1 MVSIDQAVVARIKK
15 EGKVFEILVDC
26 DKALEFRRGKPVGID
41 DVLAADIIFKDA
53 KKGDKAS
60 EHDLQKLFGT
70 IDARDIASKI
80 IKGGEVQ
87 LTAKHRAK
95 EIEDKRKRIVEIIHR
110 NAVDPQTGLPH
121 PPQRIENAMNEAK
134 VRVDEYK
141 RAEEQVD
148 DILNKLKPIIPI
160 KFEIRE
166 VQVTIPS
173 QYAGLC
179 YGFLKKH
186 KLLKDEWQND
196 GSLLAVV
203 EIPAGVSEEFENGI
217 NKMTHGEADMR
228 VVSKR

>member
-1 MVSIDQAVVARIKK
+1 MVNVDQAVIARIKK

-26 DKALEFRRGKPVGID
+26 DKALELRRGKPVGID

-60 EHDLQKLFGT
+60 EHDLQNIFKT
-70 IDARDIASKI
+70 IDARDIALKI
-80 IKGGEVQ
+80 IKEGDVQ

-95 EIEDKRKRIVEIIHR
+95 EQEEKRKRIIEIIHR
-110 NAVDPQTGLPH
+110 NAIDPQTGLPH
-121 PPQRIENAMNEAK
+121 PPQRIDNAMNEAK

-141 RAEEQVD
+141 SAEAQIEEV
-148 DILNKLKPIIPI
+148 LSKLKPIIPI
-160 KFEIRE
+160 KFETRE
-166 VQVTIPS
+166 LQVVIPA
-173 QYAGLC
+173 QYSGLC

-196 GSLLAVV
+196 GSLMALV

-217 NKMTHGEADMR
+217 NKMTHGEADIKIIGR
-228 VVSKR
+228 K